1 MAASRKLLPSKSLV
15 DAVAD
20 ALARHVAPRARL
32 ALGLSGGLDSVVLL
46 HALAALRDTFSF
58 ELQAVHVHHGLSP
71 HADDWA
77 AFCAQ
82 VCASHAVPL
91 SIARVQVARD
101 DPAGIEAAARRERQR
116 VFAAV
121 DADFLL
127 TAHQQDDQAETLML
141 QLLRGAGPKGLAA
154 MPAWQHR
161 SGWRAAQLRPL
172 LGVTRAAILGY
183 AQMHGLAWVED
194 ESNRDP
200 RYRRNALRQQVM
212 PLLVEYFPGSSSTL
226 ARAARLQA
234 EAAGLLD
241 DLARLDAADA
251 IAGERL
257 DCAALAQLSLPRA
270 RNLLRHFIE
279 GRGYPL
285 PNARI
290 LDEALHQ
297 LRDAGQDARVCVN
310 LKAVVLWR
318 YRGGA
323 YLVAPPPPPAPPVRW
338 QGEAVL
344 RVPAAGVEVGMEAVT
359 GAGLKRTL
367 LEAGV
372 VMLGVRQGGERLR
385 LQAGGPRRSLKN
397 LLQECAIP
405 PWRRACLPLLWCDGQ
420 LAWAAEIGCAAE
432 LRAAPGEPGLLPCVV
447 APVPGQDSPGRVILA
462 G

>member
-1 MAASRKLLPSKSLV
+1 MAASRKPLPSELIV
-15 DAVAD
+15 EAVAD
-20 ALARHVAPRARL
+20 ALARHVAPQARL
-32 ALGLSGGLDSVVLL
+32 VLGLSGGLDSMVLL
-46 HALAALRDTFSF
+46 HALVALRATSPF

-82 VCASHAVPL
+82 NCASHSVPL
-91 SIARVQVARD
+91 TVDRVQVARD
-101 DPAGIEAAARRERQR
+101 DPAGVEAAARRERQR

-121 DADFLL
+121 DTDFLL

-161 SGWRAAQLRPL
+161 PGWRAAQLRPL
-172 LGVTRAAILGY
+172 LGVTRAAILDY
-183 AQMHGLAWVED
+183 AQAHGLAWVED

-212 PLLVEYFPGSSSTL
+212 PLLAGHFPGSSATL

-257 DCAALAQLSLPRA
+257 DSAALARLPLPRA

-290 LDEALHQ
+290 LNEALHQ
-297 LRDAGQDARVCVN
+297 LRDAGRDARVCVN
-310 LKAVVLWR
+310 LKAVTLWR
-318 YRGGA
+318 FRGGA

-338 QGEAVL
+338 QGEAAL
-344 RVPAAGVEVGMEAVT
+344 WVPAAGVGVRMAAVT
-359 GAGLKRTL
+359 GAGLKRAL
-367 LEAGV
+367 LESGV
-372 VMLGVRQGGERLR
+372 VALGVRQGGERLR
-385 LQAGGPRRSLKN
+385 LQAGGPHRSLKN
-397 LLQECAIP
+397 LLQEHAIP
-405 PWRRACLPLLWCDGQ
+405 PWQRARLPLLWCDDR
-420 LAWAAEIGCAAE
+420 LAWVAGIGFDAD

-447 APVPGQDSPGRVILA
+447 NLLPSGQDSPGGGVLS
-462 G
+462 